1 MAPSAVRVVEEPL
14 QMVPARAF
22 PVTVGRA
29 VTPKEMVVVLL
40 QPDVVPVTVYV
51 LGTRGLAVTLLPD
64 VGFKPVTGS
73 QE

>member
-1 MAPSAVRVVEEPL
+1 MVEEPL

-29 VTPKEMVVVLL
+29 VTSMAMVVVAL
-40 QPDVVPVTVYV
+40 QPVVVPVTVYV